1 MENIGGI
8 YVMKKRITLA
18 LVAATALTLTSCSAS
33 GDRLTATSAK
43 EKIAAANISC
53 NSLDEQDLG
62 ALLQDEEVTA
72 GGALLVCSDEGS
84 TFGLGIFATS
94 DGIDSFLRVVC
105 ESASDDNNIDQLE
118 NYTLLWGENWFA
130 DATANPELTETLQQ
144 ALGGDISS
152 FASKCST

>member
-1 MENIGGI
+1 MGNTGGI
-8 YVMKKRITLA
+8 YIMRKRLPLA
-18 LVAATALTLTSCSAS
+18 VLIATALSLTSCSANS
-33 GDRLTATSAK
+33 DQLTAASAK

-62 ALLQDEEVTA
+62 ALLQDEEATS

-84 TFGLGIFATS
+84 TFGLGIFATA

-105 ESASDDNNIDQLE
+105 ESASDENNIDQLE
-118 NYTLLWGENWFA
+118 NYTLLWGKNWFA
-130 DATANPELTETLQQ
+130 DATANPELTETLQR

-152 FASKCST
+152 FASKCSP